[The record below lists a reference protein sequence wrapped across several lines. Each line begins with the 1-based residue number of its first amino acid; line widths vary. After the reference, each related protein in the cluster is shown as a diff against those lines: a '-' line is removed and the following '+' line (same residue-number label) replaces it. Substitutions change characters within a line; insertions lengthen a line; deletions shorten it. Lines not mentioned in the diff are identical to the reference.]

1 MTNTSE
7 TTGRMI
13 RREPRSEASRTA
25 TAAIH
30 STATN
35 LKRTASIKATLD
47 QLYRHRL
54 ITLRQLTAR
63 SEAHQKIRQLPGRR
77 LLLRLH
83 LRKFFQNQLFQYQI
97 PLKEVI

>member
-25 TAAIH
+25 TAATH

-47 QLYRHRL
+47 QLYRHRPIENHGATGAAL
-54 ITLRQLTAR
+54 MAILKQVKEL
-63 SEAHQKIRQLPGRR
+63 EA
-77 LLLRLH
+77 LLD
-83 LRKFFQNQLFQYQI
+83 NQG
-97 PLKEVI
+97 